1 MMGFLKAGRPTATAK
16 TPKEAAIE
24 AVQEVEEQPKPRPK
38 VQRFNVDIPVE
49 LHRQMKARAA
59 QEGVKLN
66 ELAIK
71 IFTEYL
77 SK

>member
-1 MMGFLKAGRPTATAK
+1 MMNFLKAGRPTAQQ

-24 AVQEVEEQPKPRPK
+24 AVREMEELPKTKPK
-38 VQRFNVDIPVE
+38 IQRFNVDIPTD
-49 LHRQMKARAA
+49 LHWKMKARAA
-59 QEGVKLN
+59 QESLKLN

-77 SK
+77 GK